1 MKDKTTTFM
10 LSGTI
15 VLWAMVF
22 IPLAYGHTAIEPKDA
37 TQRTLQANR
46 EMKAKLNWQDRQD
59 FEFVQR
65 GFIAR
70 PASAIIRDASGKTI
84 RDMDEFVFQAIDEP
98 APATVNPSLWR
109 QEQLNSIY
117 GLFKV
122 ADRIYQVR
130 GYDISNISIIQG
142 DSGYIVVDPLLTAG
156 VAAAAMELVY
166 QHLPRKPVVAVIYSH
181 SHADHF
187 GGVKGVVSEED
198 VQAGKVRIV
207 APAGF
212 MEYAMSENILAG
224 NVMSR
229 RASYMFGSLLP
240 KNSKG
245 GVGVGL
251 GKVITNGLVT
261 LIKPTDLITHS
272 GEELVIDGVRMVFMN
287 TPFAEA
293 PVEMMFYLPQMKAF
307 YAAEEANATLHNLYT
322 LRGAQVRD
330 ALAWSG
336 HLDEAI
342 DLIKPET
349 EVLFGGHHWPRW
361 GYENIVAYL
370 GKQGDAYKYIHD
382 QTLRLAN
389 QGVTPVEIAEQIKL
403 PESLA
408 GEWFNR
414 GYYGSVSHN
423 VKAVY
428 QRYLGWFDGN
438 PANIHLLPPTEA
450 AMKYVDYMGGAD
462 AVLAKAREAFAIGDY
477 RWVAEVVNHVVFAEP
492 DSLVARQLQADA
504 LEQLGYQAESGQWR
518 NFYLS
523 GAQELR
529 NGVNPAS
536 AISSVSPD
544 IIKALTLD
552 MIFDFLAVR
561 LNGPEAAGKNIQLNL
576 YFEDSDEHYLLSVRN
591 GVLKSW
597 AGRKNQAADASIK
610 LTRNALIAMT
620 IAGRPLETLIEAE
633 LISVEGDTKRLIEF
647 LSLLD
652 QFEFW
657 FNIVTP

>member
-1 MKDKTTTFM
+1 MKDKTTNLI

-22 IPLAYGHTAIEPKDA
+22 IPLAYGQASIEPKDA
-37 TQRTLQANR
+37 TPDTLQAHR
-46 EMKAKLNWQDRQD
+46 EMKEKLRWHDRQD
-59 FEFVQR
+59 FEFAQR

-70 PASAIIRDASGKTI
+70 PPSAIVRDASGKTVWN
-84 RDMDEFVFQAIDEP
+84 MDQFVFQRIDQP

-109 QEQLNSIY
+109 QEQLNSIH

-130 GYDISNISIIQG
+130 GYDLSNISIIQG
-142 DSGYIVVDPLLTAG
+142 DTGYIVVDPLLTAE

-187 GGVKGVVSEED
+187 GGVKGVVSQED
-198 VQAGKVRIV
+198 VRAGKVRII
-207 APAGF
+207 ASEGF
-212 MEYAMSENILAG
+212 MEYAVSENILAG

-245 GVGVGL
+245 GVGTGL
-251 GKVITNGLVT
+251 GKAISSGLVT
-261 LIKPTDLITHS
+261 LIKPTDIITQT
-272 GEELVIDGVRMVFMN
+272 GEERVIDGVRMVFMN

-293 PVEMMFYLPQMKAF
+293 PAEMMFYLPQMKAF

-330 ALAWSG
+330 ALSWSG
-336 HLDEAI
+336 YLEAAI

-361 GYENIVAYL
+361 GYENIVKYL
-370 GKQGDAYKYIHD
+370 GKQSDAYKYIHD

-389 QGVTPVEIAEQIKL
+389 HGYTAAEIAEQIEL
-403 PESLA
+403 PQSLA

-438 PANIHLLPPTEA
+438 PANIHLLPPSEA
-450 AMKYVDYMGGAD
+450 AKKYLVYMGGAD
-462 AVLAKAREAFAIGDY
+462 AVLAKAREAFTAGDY
-477 RWVAEVVNHVVFAEP
+477 RWVAEVVNHVVFAQA
-492 DSLVARQLQADA
+492 DNQVARQLQADA
-504 LEQLGYQAESGQWR
+504 LEQMGYQAESGQWR
-518 NFYLS
+518 NFYLT

-529 NGVNPAS
+529 NGVNSAS
-536 AISSVSPD
+536 TVSTVSPD
-544 IIKALTLD
+544 MIKALTLE

-561 LNGPEAAGKNIQLNL
+561 LNGPDAAGKDIQLNL
-576 YFEDSDEHYLLSVRN
+576 HFEDSDEDYLMTVRN
-591 GVLKSW
+591 GVLKSR
-597 AGRKNQAADASIK
+597 AGRINQDADASIR
-610 LTRNALIAMT
+610 LTRSVFIAMT
-620 IAGRPLETLIEAE
+620 LAGRPLETLIETGAV
-633 LISVEGDTKRLIEF
+633 SVEGEIQSLIEF